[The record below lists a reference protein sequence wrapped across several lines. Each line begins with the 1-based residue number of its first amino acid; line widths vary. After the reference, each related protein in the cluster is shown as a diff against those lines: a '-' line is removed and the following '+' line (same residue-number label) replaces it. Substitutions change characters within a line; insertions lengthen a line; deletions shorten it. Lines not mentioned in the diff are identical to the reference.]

1 VLNAKEKAM
10 ARLTIDL
17 LLVSAV
23 FVILGIVAAIW
34 TFLLNRRE
42 EGAPFRNYFST
53 EYDRDLRQQSSW
65 CDEKDWPTDQ
75 LSRFAPI
82 RLRDLAAN
90 EERMRVVGSTERDG
104 ESS

>member
-1 VLNAKEKAM
+1 M
-10 ARLTIDL
+10 ARLAIDL

-23 FVILGIVAAIW
+23 FIILGIVAAIRA
-34 TFLLNRRE
+34 FLLNRRE
-42 EGAPFRNYFST
+42 EAAPFRNYFSS

-65 CDEKDWPTDQ
+65 SDEQDWPADR

-82 RLRDLAAN
+82 RLRDLGAN
-90 EERMRVVGSTERDG
+90 EEGMRVVGSTERDG